1 MERPFMTRAE
11 IEDLMRDWFDRD
23 GETFIRISDK
33 DRVGWED
40 TLDAGADYSTYILE
54 SPTQEDLIR
63 RGYTLA
69 SEMLTAMNLP
79 RKVRLRISRTGDSAT
94 DLKTVTVCT
103 EYFDDKTL
111 TVGAKLDIFMGLTI
125 HEGCHV
131 LYTTPTKPEDFGV
144 NKRII
149 HTLWNIIEDE
159 RIEEKL
165 GETKPGFARFLEKS
179 RYYYYFDQYYL
190 DAGMIDEVAEK
201 TDAEQLLNL
210 ILRIIRYPVYLKEE
224 DFERFGFYLKKIKEI
239 LLPFPDSTKAAL
251 DAAKRIY
258 EVIRDFYRDKET
270 ADSKEASYGEGDTDA
285 EGMGSSCGD
294 EELDRKIA
302 SDASEMLEGL
312 SKLTGSETADSK
324 EAKTLGDDDMATTV
338 KDKGGLLGEICE
350 GLVEL
355 GSGTDTYFT
364 PAPSDASR
372 YEKSHQRVRRY
383 VPAISKII
391 RGHCREY
398 KLIHRSMRSGVL
410 DTNKLAEAI
419 QGVST
424 VYIREGEVKSDRVA
438 VCVLIDESG
447 SMSGERIEA
456 ARDTAVLLNEAVGS
470 IPQVELFIYGHT
482 GDIRTSRSTE
492 LHVYREKGYSPKY
505 ALGSVRACCENR
517 DGIAIYEV
525 AQRVRKQTQLPV
537 LFFILSDG
545 APCAGSYHGESAMN
559 HVREMVNK
567 VEAMQF
573 NVVQVCINHSYP
585 PERMF
590 KHFVILEDLS
600 TLAISLG
607 RVIKKATMKNTASR
621 VI

>member
-179 RYYYYFDQYYL
+179 RYYYFDQYYL

-438 VCVLIDESG
+438 VCVLIDESS

>member
-179 RYYYYFDQYYL
+179 RYYYFDQYYL

-270 ADSKEASYGEGDTDA
+270 A
-285 EGMGSSCGD
+285 CGD

>member
-179 RYYYYFDQYYL
+179 RYHYFDQYYL

>member
-179 RYYYYFDQYYL
+179 RYYYFDQYYL

-312 SKLTGSETADSK
+312 SKLTGAETADSK
-324 EAKTLGDDDMATTV
+324 EAKTLSDDDMATMV

>member
-63 RGYTLA
+63 RGYTSA

-179 RYYYYFDQYYL
+179 RYYYFDQYYL

-324 EAKTLGDDDMATTV
+324 EAKTLGDDDMATMV

>member
-1 MERPFMTRAE
+1 
-11 IEDLMRDWFDRD
+11 
-23 GETFIRISDK
+23 
-33 DRVGWED
+33 
-40 TLDAGADYSTYILE
+40 
-54 SPTQEDLIR
+54 
-63 RGYTLA
+63 
-69 SEMLTAMNLP
+69 MNLP

-179 RYYYYFDQYYL
+179 RYYYFDQYYL

-505 ALGSVRACCENR
+505 ALGSMRACCENR

>member
-131 LYTTPTKPEDFGV
+131 LYTTPVKPEDFGV

-179 RYYYYFDQYYL
+179 RYYYFDQYYL

-201 TDAEQLLNL
+201 NDAEQLLNL

-270 ADSKEASYGEGDTDA
+270 ADSKEASYGEGDTDTK
-285 EGMGSSCGD
+285 GMGSSCGD

-312 SKLTGSETADSK
+312 SKLTGAETADSK

>member
-1 MERPFMTRAE
+1 MLEGLSKLT
-11 IEDLMRDWFDRD
+11 
-23 GETFIRISDK
+23 
-33 DRVGWED
+33 
-40 TLDAGADYSTYILE
+40 GA
-54 SPTQEDLIR
+54 
-63 RGYTLA
+63 
-69 SEMLTAMNLP
+69 
-79 RKVRLRISRTGDSAT
+79 
-94 DLKTVTVCT
+94 
-103 EYFDDKTL
+103 
-111 TVGAKLDIFMGLTI
+111 
-125 HEGCHV
+125 
-131 LYTTPTKPEDFGV
+131 
-144 NKRII
+144 
-149 HTLWNIIEDE
+149 
-159 RIEEKL
+159 
-165 GETKPGFARFLEKS
+165 
-179 RYYYYFDQYYL
+179 
-190 DAGMIDEVAEK
+190 
-201 TDAEQLLNL
+201 
-210 ILRIIRYPVYLKEE
+210 
-224 DFERFGFYLKKIKEI
+224 
-239 LLPFPDSTKAAL
+239 
-251 DAAKRIY
+251 
-258 EVIRDFYRDKET
+258 ET
-270 ADSKEASYGEGDTDA
+270 ADSKEASYGEGDADA
-285 EGMGSSCGD
+285 KGRGSSCGD

-312 SKLTGSETADSK
+312 SKLTGAETADSK
-324 EAKTLGDDDMATTV
+324 EAKTLSDDDMATMV

>member
-79 RKVRLRISRTGDSAT
+79 RKVRLRISRTGDSTT

-179 RYYYYFDQYYL
+179 RYYYFDQYYL

-201 TDAEQLLNL
+201 NDAEQLLNL

-270 ADSKEASYGEGDTDA
+270 ADSKEASYGEGDADA
-285 EGMGSSCGD
+285 
-294 EELDRKIA
+294 ELDRKIA

-355 GSGTDTYFT
+355 GSGTDTYFI

-372 YEKSHQRVRRY
+372 YEKSYQRVRRY

>member
-179 RYYYYFDQYYL
+179 RYYYFDQYYL

-251 DAAKRIY
+251 DAARRIY

-312 SKLTGSETADSK
+312 SKLTGYETADSK

>member
-103 EYFDDKTL
+103 KYFDDKTL

-179 RYYYYFDQYYL
+179 RYYYFDQYYL

-270 ADSKEASYGEGDTDA
+270 ADSKEASYGEGDADA
-285 EGMGSSCGD
+285 KGRGSSCGD

-312 SKLTGSETADSK
+312 SKLTGAETADSK
-324 EAKTLGDDDMATTV
+324 EAKTLSDDDMATMV

>member
-79 RKVRLRISRTGDSAT
+79 RKVRLRISRTGDSTT

-179 RYYYYFDQYYL
+179 RYYYFDQYYL

-201 TDAEQLLNL
+201 NDAEQLLNL

-270 ADSKEASYGEGDTDA
+270 ADSKEASYGEGDADA
-285 EGMGSSCGD
+285 EGIGSSCSD

-372 YEKSHQRVRRY
+372 YEKSYQRVRRY

>member
-79 RKVRLRISRTGDSAT
+79 RKVRLRISRTRDSAT

-179 RYYYYFDQYYL
+179 RYYYFDQYYL

>member
-179 RYYYYFDQYYL
+179 RYYYFDQYYL

>member
-179 RYYYYFDQYYL
+179 RYYYFDQYYL

-324 EAKTLGDDDMATTV
+324 EAKTLSDDDMATMV

>member
-79 RKVRLRISRTGDSAT
+79 RKVRLRISRTGDSTT

-179 RYYYYFDQYYL
+179 RYYYFDQYYL

-201 TDAEQLLNL
+201 NDAEQLLNL

>member
-179 RYYYYFDQYYL
+179 RYYYFDQYYL

-372 YEKSHQRVRRY
+372 YEKSHQRGRRY

-447 SMSGERIEA
+447 SMRGERIEA
-456 ARDTAVLLNEAVGS
+456 ARDTVVLLNEAVGS

>member
-1 MERPFMTRAE
+1 MERPYMTRAE
-11 IEDLMRDWFDRD
+11 IEDLMHDWFERD

-33 DRVGWED
+33 DRVGWEE
-40 TLDAGADYSTYILE
+40 TLDAGADYSSYILE

-179 RYYYYFDQYYL
+179 RYYYFDQYYL

-201 TDAEQLLNL
+201 NDAEQLLNL

-270 ADSKEASYGEGDTDA
+270 ADSKEASYGEGDADA
-285 EGMGSSCGD
+285 KGRGSSCGD

>member
-79 RKVRLRISRTGDSAT
+79 RKVRLRISRTGDSTT

-179 RYYYYFDQYYL
+179 RYYYFDQYYL

-312 SKLTGSETADSK
+312 SKLTGSETADGK

>member
-179 RYYYYFDQYYL
+179 RYYYFDQYYL

-270 ADSKEASYGEGDTDA
+270 ADSKEASYGEGDADA
-285 EGMGSSCGD
+285 KGRGSSCGD

-312 SKLTGSETADSK
+312 SKLTGAETADSK
-324 EAKTLGDDDMATTV
+324 EAKTLSDDDMATMV

>member
-33 DRVGWED
+33 NRVGWED

-179 RYYYYFDQYYL
+179 RYYYFDQYYL

-573 NVVQVCINHSYP
+573 NVVQVCINHNYP

>member
-179 RYYYYFDQYYL
+179 RYYYFDQYYL

-424 VYIREGEVKSDRVA
+424 VYIREGAVKSDRVA

>member
-179 RYYYYFDQYYL
+179 RYYYFDQYYL

-270 ADSKEASYGEGDTDA
+270 ADSKEASYGEGDADA
-285 EGMGSSCGD
+285 KGRGSSCGD

-312 SKLTGSETADSK
+312 SKLTGAETADSK
-324 EAKTLGDDDMATTV
+324 EAKTLSDDDMATMV

-447 SMSGERIEA
+447 SMRGERIEA

>member
-179 RYYYYFDQYYL
+179 RYYYFDQYYL

-201 TDAEQLLNL
+201 NDAEQLLNL